1 MKCQELL
8 AALNDYVDGETQSA
22 LCQAL
27 QEHLADCNPCRVV
40 IDNIRQ
46 TITLYRVGEM
56 MLLPAGLHENLCSI
70 MQKRWAT
77 RFSTDRPAMI
87 SRNCS

>member
-1 MKCQELL
+1 MKCEELL
-8 AALNDYVDGETQSA
+8 GTLNDYVDGETQSA

-46 TITLYRVGEM
+46 TITVYRAGEVL
-56 MLLPAGLHENLCSI
+56 LLPAGLHETVRSI
-70 MQKRWAT
+70 MQTRWAAK
-77 RFSTDRPAMI
+77 FPLASHL
-87 SRNCS
+87 